1 MGTVKPLRVLVVDD
15 DKLDRIAVRRALSK
29 VKNVIDISEAATF
42 EEATSLLLEENY
54 DCLLF
59 DYRLGGKN
67 GIELIQLIQN
77 EGLSHAPIVMLSGI
91 DDEFV
96 MLNCLKEGAQDF
108 LLKSEITTHS
118 LVRAIRYAQERK
130 QISLQMRFLAQHDML
145 TGLANRSL
153 FIESVRQA
161 IARSQRD
168 NTYFAIMFIDVD
180 NFKSVNDTLG
190 HEAGDELLTTIA
202 DLIKSALRDNDV
214 VGRLGGDEFSVLI
227 EGVEKQGSLIKIAQQ
242 LVEAIREP
250 ITIQGKL
257 IHTSISLGIAT
268 YPTCSSDVSALI
280 KCADLAMY
288 KAKQSGRN
296 GYCFYSDDLQM
307 LADEYVTLKTDLHK
321 ALKCKEFELYYQPQI
336 NVSDGTIAGVE
347 ALIRWNH
354 PVRGMVSPDEFIP
367 VAETVGLI
375 NDIGDWVIEEACQQ
389 LQRWLSEYKDLH
401 LDLVVAI
408 NVSAYQLRQLSFKK
422 NVFNTVKKYGL
433 PFRQVELELTESAV
447 IEDVER
453 CATKLKDLSG
463 KGIQVAIDDF
473 GTGFSSFRHLQLLP
487 LKTLKIDKIFID
499 EICTVQKSREIV
511 KSMIMMAHALD
522 MDVVAEGVETES
534 QASLL
539 KILGCDK
546 LQGYYFSRPLKLQDM
561 NRLLE
566 SPGTIAIIKDAS
578 EHLLTGDA
586 AMKSTFSTNKK
597 KGPFTI
603 LLVDDD
609 DLDAKAI
616 ERSLRKQD
624 DPPKLVRVVNGFQ
637 ALEKL
642 KEQSSAG
649 SPYLVLLDINMPKM
663 GGIEFLDA
671 VRRDP
676 NLHRSTVFVLTTSI
690 EEKDKLSA
698 YNYHVA
704 GYIVKSDAG
713 PDYCHL
719 SKMIKHYQNTVSLLH

>member
-1 MGTVKPLRVLVVDD
+1 MGTVKPLNILVVDD

-29 VKNVIDISEAATF
+29 AKNVINISEAATF
-42 EEATSLLLEENY
+42 EEAVCLLQGESF

-67 GIELIQLIQN
+67 GIELIQLIQS
-77 EGLSHAPIVMLSGI
+77 EGLSHAPIVMLSGV
-91 DDEFV
+91 DDESV

-153 FIESVRQA
+153 FIESVKQA

-190 HEAGDELLTTIA
+190 HEAGDELLTKISK
-202 DLIKSALRDNDV
+202 LIKSSLRDNDV

-227 EGVEKQGSLIKIAQQ
+227 EGVEKQESLIKIAQQ
-242 LVEAIREP
+242 LVETIREP
-250 ITIQGKL
+250 ITIQSKD

-268 YPTCSSDVSALI
+268 YPTCSSDVTALI

-307 LADEYVTLKTDLHK
+307 LADKYVTLKSDLHK
-321 ALKCKEFELYYQPQI
+321 ALKCSEFELYYQPQI

-354 PVRGMVSPDEFIP
+354 PVRGMVSPNDFIP

-375 NDIGDWVIEEACQQ
+375 NDIGDWVIEEACRQ
-389 LQRWLSEYKDLH
+389 LQCWLSEYKALH
-401 LDLVVAI
+401 LGLVVAI
-408 NVSAYQLRQLSFKK
+408 NVSAYQLRQLSFKN
-422 NVFNTVKKYGL
+422 NVFSTVKKYGL

-453 CATKLKDLSG
+453 CATKLNDLSG

-487 LKTLKIDKIFID
+487 LKTLKIDKTFID
-499 EICTVQKSREIV
+499 EICTVSKSREIV

-522 MDVVAEGVETES
+522 MNVVAEGVETED

-546 LQGYYFSRPLKLQDM
+546 LQGYYFSRPLALKDI

-566 SPGTIAIIKDAS
+566 NPGSIPAIKDAS
-578 EHLLTGDA
+578 ESMLIGAA
-586 AMKSTFSTNKK
+586 AMKNTLTSTKK
-597 KGPFTI
+597 SDLTI

-616 ERSLRKQD
+616 ERSLGKQD
-624 DPPKLVRVVNGFQ
+624 NPPKLVRVVNGFQ

-642 KEQSSAG
+642 KDQSQVG

-719 SKMIKHYQNTVSLLH
+719 SKMIRHYQNTVSLLH